1 MANAYSKDDLLEFLD
16 HMGERGLMPAST
28 AKALAVAV
36 RNVFTVLTDDEQ
48 KNLAE
53 MDTSAVIKRFMNK
66 RARDFS
72 PTSLKE
78 YGRRVERAI
87 TLHDAWQA
95 DPSNFSVKT
104 RETSPPRKSRAAAS
118 AGETI
123 PTDSRS
129 DVSATIIGKA
139 SGGYSSSFPIRP
151 DWVVTV
157 ANIPANLSVAEAE
170 RLAKFVRMLAI
181 E

>member
-1 MANAYSKDDLLEFLD
+1 MANAYSKDDLLDFLD

-53 MDTSAVIKRFMNK
+53 LDTSAVIKRFMNK

-95 DPSNFSVKT
+95 DPANFSVKT
-104 RETSPPRKSRAAAS
+104 RETSTPRKNRTAATAT
-118 AGETI
+118 ET
-123 PTDSRS
+123 PATDSRS
-129 DVSATIIGKA
+129 DVSATLGKP